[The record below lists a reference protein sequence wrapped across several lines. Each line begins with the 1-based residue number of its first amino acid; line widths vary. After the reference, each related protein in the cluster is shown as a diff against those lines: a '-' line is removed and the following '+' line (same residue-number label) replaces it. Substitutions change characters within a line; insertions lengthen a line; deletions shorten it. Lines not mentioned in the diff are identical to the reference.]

1 MIAELGLAV
10 LWMAAALAVLQLAA
24 GIIALRPKGEHL
36 AGVVRPLAVMQG
48 VLVAFVPRG
57 AGRTQV

>member
-24 GIIALRPKGEHL
+24 GIIALRPKGSIWP
-36 AGVVRPLAVMQG
+36 AWCVRW
-48 VLVAFVPRG
+48 R
-57 AGRTQV
+57 